1 MIRVRGM
8 TFADLSLGLRLRQ
21 QAGWNQTAA
30 DWARFLSLQPDGCF
44 VAEWDGIPAGTVT
57 TCVFGPVA
65 WVGMMLVEASR
76 RGHGIGR
83 ALMTKALAFLDD
95 RGVRSVRLDATPQ
108 GEPLYRSLG
117 FVPQFR
123 LGRWEGELRGGEGV
137 SGVEV
142 GRVQDWDSILR
153 LDREATGTDRRK
165 LLLELFHEYPRE
177 LRVVRSGGAVAGYL
191 TARRGLRALY
201 VGPCL
206 ATAEAG
212 PLLLADAW
220 QRHAGQEVILD
231 IPANHAA
238 ATWVRQHGLREQRPL
253 LRMCRGDLVVERL
266 PQLWASSGPE
276 KG

>member
-8 TFADLSLGLRLRQ
+8 TFEDLSLGLRLRQ

-44 VAEWDGIPAGTVT
+44 VAELDGTPAGTVT

-65 WVGMMLVEASR
+65 WVGMVLVDASR
-76 RGHGIGR
+76 RGQGVGR
-83 ALMTKALAFLDD
+83 ALMTQALAFLDA

-117 FVPQFR
+117 FVPQFH
-123 LGRWEGELRGGEGV
+123 LGRWEGEVSGGEAV
-137 SGVEV
+137 QGVEA
-142 GRVQDWDSILR
+142 GRPEDWGSVLH
-153 LDREATGTDRRK
+153 LDREVTGTDRRK
-165 LLLELFHEYPRE
+165 LLLELFHEYPQE
-177 LRVVRSGGAVAGYL
+177 LRVVRRGGAVVGYL
-191 TARRGLRALY
+191 TARRGLRAQFL
-201 VGPCL
+201 GPCL

-220 QRHAGQEVILD
+220 QRHSGREVILD
-231 IPANHAA
+231 IPAGHAA
-238 ATWVRQHGLREQRPL
+238 AFWVRHHGLNEQRQL
-253 LRMCRGDLVVERL
+253 LRMCRGDLVAEYL